1 MRARARDV
9 RRWMMEDDDGL
20 PHFER
25 PSQNIATAAA
35 ILQGFLEPATPEEQ
49 RAQGHMRCLLEKAA
63 AQ

>member
-1 MRARARDV
+1 
-9 RRWMMEDDDGL
+9 MMEDDDGL